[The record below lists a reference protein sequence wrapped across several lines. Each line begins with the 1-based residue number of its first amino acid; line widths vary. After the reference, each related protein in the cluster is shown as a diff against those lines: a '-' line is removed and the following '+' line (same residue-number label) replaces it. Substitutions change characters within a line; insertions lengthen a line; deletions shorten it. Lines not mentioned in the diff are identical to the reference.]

1 LKSCDK
7 FDLSPDINGSRFFFG
22 IAACA
27 ELLNPL
33 DAGAHLVTTGMGP
46 VYDGIGHL
54 LLTPEDLIP
63 AMAVAL
69 SAGLRG
75 KDPGRQTLFLLAS
88 QYICNPDFS
97 ALRVCH

>member
-1 LKSCDK
+1 MKGHQSKTAPL
-7 FDLSPDINGSRFFFG
+7 FFCV
-22 IAACA
+22 AACA

-69 SAGLRG
+69 YAGLRG
-75 KDPGRQTLFLLAS
+75 KDPGRQTLFLLVS